1 MVKKK
6 ILSLA
11 LAVLTLICALVAI
24 SFVKKASV
32 YSVSLVFDTE
42 NALKERYFQ
51 NEVLTVPSAKISV
64 NGTEY
69 AADERVIHYPNGK
82 AYTSAIHTLR
92 DVGEYSVEYFAL
104 VNGKKISESAEFT
117 VVKDTYGIS
126 GGVTV
131 EAVSSLTKKEGE
143 NDGGLSVSIPDGGRF
158 VYNQPIN
165 ISSSDRTTPIIELY
179 PYNKNSVIESY
190 YVTDENGDKILDS
203 NGKPVIAQRITEEA
217 VAEARIFVL
226 RITDCYDENNYVEV
240 YIDWNLTNPG
250 HATLGKRREATCTAA
265 ASGQKKTSLI
275 PNPNGNTS
283 KWYANKT
290 VDGKPYLLTMSS
302 SYGKGCSYDE
312 STGISIFYEY
322 KTNRI
327 YIKDKNEY
335 LLTDLD
341 DPNLYFTAPLVIE
354 GGSYVTGAPFKGFST
369 GEVYISAYCEEYY
382 QNEAHFEIAS
392 LCGISGQKLSER
404 EVKDD
409 VKPTVSVDVKEGRIF
424 IAKGEEFKIF
434 NATANDLSGIKDF
447 DSKVYFDYGGERQ
460 SLIGVKNNS
469 FTPTR
474 TGVYTIEYTATDIFG
489 NTTIKTV
496 DVLCVNAEKGK
507 SIGFDFVVSD
517 SYKAG
522 ERHELYYD
530 VFGLNG
536 EVNVSA
542 YAVYSGESDRKILSV
557 IATKQGKGYIE
568 FEPSEVG
575 KYEIIVICKD
585 GVVEK
590 TFTYEVTVTP
600 SEKAYLTPPVL
611 PEYLIAGAE
620 YTFDYNEIIYF
631 DGATASEHPT
641 VYVSVDG
648 KEKALIDYEDYFVP
662 ETAEKIKFLYF
673 DGETKLGESKELEIV
688 KVKNNGALSMSKYFK
703 GDFTAKAVTSFI
715 EFTSNKTS
723 GDNEMAFINVVSL
736 DNFYL
741 AFSTGLEYFT
751 AFDVTLIN
759 YYDRNEKFT
768 YSFYE
773 KGANTEIALIN
784 AEGEELKKT
793 TVSKKFHDSTFFMQ
807 YNSKTGMTE
816 SGANAGI
823 AEISSD
829 KVLVHFTMR
838 GLSGKGSVKL
848 RQLNNQPLSN
858 ADFDVYGANFTVY
871 SAIGSLEKGGE
882 ITLVPS
888 DVSDV
893 LSPYLKR
900 NFKMTVSDVNDKI
913 MTAVDGTI
921 LNSSC
926 DPTKAYTV
934 KLEEYG
940 TYTVRYSY
948 TDWTGETVPKTLTIE
963 VLDRIPPEIKLTD
976 GYGEK
981 TLIKTSAGK
990 KLKLAGYEISDNDT
1004 EKEDLTVAI
1013 VVINPRNETVKTEGL
1028 LELNLKGEYKVYYYC
1043 YDAYG
1048 NYSYTYYTVMAI

>member
-11 LAVLTLICALVAI
+11 LSVLTLVCAVTAI
-24 SFVKKASV
+24 SFIKKDSV
-32 YSVSLVFDTE
+32 YSASLVFDTE
-42 NALKERYFQ
+42 NALKERYFLD
-51 NEVLTVPSAKISV
+51 EIITIPSAKISV

-69 AADERVIHYPNGK
+69 AADERVIYYPNGK
-82 AYTSAIHTLR
+82 VYTNATHTLTE
-92 DVGEYSVEYFAL
+92 VGGYTVEYFAN
-104 VNGKKISESAEFT
+104 VNGKRISESAKFT
-117 VVKDTYGIS
+117 VVKDTYGAL
-126 GGVTV
+126 GGATAELVP
-131 EAVSSLTKKEGE
+131 SLTKKLGE
-143 NDGGLSVSIPDGGRF
+143 NDGGLSVSIPDGGKF

-179 PYNKNSVIESY
+179 PYNKNSVMESY
-190 YVTDENGDKILDS
+190 YVTDENGDRVLDE
-203 NGKPVIAQRITEEA
+203 NGNPVIAQRVTEEA
-217 VAEARIFVL
+217 IAEARIFVL

-275 PNPNGNTS
+275 PNPSGSTNR
-283 KWYANKT
+283 WYANKT
-290 VDGKPYLLTMSS
+290 VDGNPYLLTMDS
-302 SYGKGCSYDE
+302 SYGKGCSYNE

-341 DPNLYFTAPLVIE
+341 DPNLYFTTPLVIE

-392 LCGISGQKLSER
+392 VCGISGQELSER
-404 EVKDD
+404 EVKDN
-409 VKPTVSVDVKEGRIF
+409 VKPTISVDVKDGKIL

-434 NATANDLSGIKDF
+434 NATANDLSGIKEF

-460 SLIGVKNNS
+460 SLIGVKNDA
-469 FTPTR
+469 FTPMR
-474 TGVYTIEYTATDIFG
+474 TGVYTIEYTAVDIFG
-489 NTTIKTV
+489 NTAVKTV
-496 DVLCVNAEKGK
+496 DVLSVNAEKGK
-507 SIGFDFVVSD
+507 TIGFDLAVSD

-522 ERHELYYD
+522 ENHELYYD

-536 EVNVSA
+536 NVNVSA
-542 YAVYSGESDRKILSV
+542 YAIFAGGADKKPLAAVKTE
-557 IATKQGKGYIE
+557 QGKGYIE
-568 FEPSEVG
+568 FEPAEVG
-575 KYEIIVICKD
+575 KYEICVICKD

-590 TFTYEVTVTP
+590 TFTYEVTVVP
-600 SEKAYLTPPVL
+600 SENAYLTPPTL

-631 DGATASEHPT
+631 DGATSAKYPT
-641 VYVSVDG
+641 VYAVADG
-648 KEKALIDYEDYFVP
+648 KEKVRIDYEDYFVP
-662 ETAEKIKFLYF
+662 ETAGKIKLLYY
-673 DGETKLGESKELEIV
+673 DGETKMGESEELEVV
-688 KVKNNGALSMSKYFK
+688 KVKNNGALSMGNYFK
-703 GDFTAKAVTSFI
+703 GDFTAKPVTSFI

-723 GDNEMAFINVVSL
+723 GDNEMAFINAVSL
-736 DNFYL
+736 GNFYL
-741 AFSTGLEYFT
+741 SFSTGLEYFT

-768 YSFYE
+768 YSFYAN
-773 KGANTEIALIN
+773 GANTEIALKN
-784 AEGEELKKT
+784 ADGEELKKT

-816 SGANAGI
+816 SGSNAGL
-823 AEISSD
+823 ADISSD
-829 KVLVHFTMR
+829 KILVHFTMR

-858 ADFDVYGANFTVY
+858 ADFDVYGATFTVY
-871 SAIGSLEKGGE
+871 SAEGNLEKGGE

-900 NFKMTVSDVNDKI
+900 NFKMTVSDVNDEI
-913 MTAVDGTI
+913 MTAVDGTV
-921 LNSSC
+921 LNSTC

-963 VLDRIPPEIKLTD
+963 VLDRIPPVIKLAD

-981 TLIKTSAGK
+981 TLIRTSAGK
-990 KLKLAGYEISDNDT
+990 KIKLVGYEVSDNDT
-1004 EKEDLTVAI
+1004 ATEDLTVAI
-1013 VVINPRNETVKTEGL
+1013 VVINPRNEAVKVDGE

-1048 NYSYTYYTVMAI
+1048 NYAYTYYTIAAR